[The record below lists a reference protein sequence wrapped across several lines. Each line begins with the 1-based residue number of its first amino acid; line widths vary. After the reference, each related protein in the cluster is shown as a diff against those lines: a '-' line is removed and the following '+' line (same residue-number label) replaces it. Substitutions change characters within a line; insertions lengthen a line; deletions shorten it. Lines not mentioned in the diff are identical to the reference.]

1 MPIRERCSGWC
12 GRARLPAA
20 WLLALSALLGGTL
33 LGGCSAWSSRPTA
46 VDHLEFLTQAL
57 EADGHARARMWRL
70 AEGGDGSD
78 DAQLR
83 AALLQSL
90 PDHGGYDPAAA
101 RERLDALAVKPS
113 GSTDVA
119 SVARLRLAQMDES
132 SDLRR
137 EVAELKQRLARVV
150 DIERRLNNPGK

>member
-1 MPIRERCSGWC
+1 VPYSGWS
-12 GRARLPAA
+12 GRVRLAA
-20 WLLALSALLGGTL
+20 WLLTLSALLE
-33 LGGCSAWSSRPTA
+33 GCSAWSSRLTA

-57 EADGHARARMWRL
+57 EADGRARELLWRQY
-70 AEGGDGSD
+70 DVNDDSD

-90 PDHGGYDPAAA
+90 PDHSGYDPVAA
-101 RERLDALAVKPS
+101 RARLDALAAKQP

-119 SVARLRLAQMDES
+119 SVARLRLAQLGD
-132 SDLRR
+132 DNDCRR

>member
-1 MPIRERCSGWC
+1 M
-12 GRARLPAA
+12 
-20 WLLALSALLGGTL
+20 LSAL

-46 VDHLEFLTQAL
+46 VDHLDFLTQAL
-57 EADGHARARMWRL
+57 EADGRAREQLWRQYD
-70 AEGGDGSD
+70 GSDGSD

-90 PDHGGYDPAAA
+90 PDHSGYDPVAA
-101 RERLDALAVKPS
+101 RARLEALATKQP
-113 GSTDVA
+113 GSADVA
-119 SVARLRLAQMDES
+119 SVARLRLAQF
-132 SDLRR
+132 SDDNVCRR

>member
-1 MPIRERCSGWC
+1 MPIRVPCSGWC
-12 GRARLPAA
+12 GRARLTA
-20 WLLALSALLGGTL
+20 WLLALSAL

-57 EADGHARARMWRL
+57 GADGRASEELWRQIEL
-70 AEGGDGSD
+70 ADGSD

-90 PDHGGYDPAAA
+90 PDHSGYDLAAA
-101 RERLDALAVKPS
+101 RARLEALAAQPGQAS
-113 GSTDVA
+113 VA
-119 SVARLRLAQMDES
+119 SVARLRLAQL
-132 SDLRR
+132 SDDNDCRR

-150 DIERRLNNPGK
+150 DIERRLTTPGK